1 MYPHEIIFGMDLYA
15 ILLLVGVIVCMVF
28 IRLLSDRRGMRA
40 KWFNFCLYTALGA
53 VTVGYGGAVL
63 LQSFYN
69 WLAGKPEASGA
80 TFYGG
85 LIGGVLLFVAVYFG
99 LGHFLFP
106 DGYHIKNFRVAS
118 DIAAPCITVAHGF
131 GRLGCLMAGCCH
143 GPACDAWYGIVMNGV
158 RRLPVQLFEAIFLF
172 ALSGVTFVLFW
183 KGKKYLMPLY
193 MSAYGIWR
201 IIAEILRDDYRGGI
215 EGFALT
221 PSQVLS
227 IVLIAGGILL
237 FVLEWLWDRKR
248 AQRVVTATA
257 AETAVADEVNHD

>member
-1 MYPHEIIFGMDLYA
+1 
-15 ILLLVGVIVCMVF
+15 
-28 IRLLSDRRGMRA
+28 
-40 KWFNFCLYTALGA
+40 
-53 VTVGYGGAVL
+53 
-63 LQSFYN
+63 
-69 WLAGKPEASGA
+69 
-80 TFYGG
+80 
-85 LIGGVLLFVAVYFG
+85 
-99 LGHFLFP
+99 
-106 DGYHIKNFRVAS
+106 
-118 DIAAPCITVAHGF
+118 
-131 GRLGCLMAGCCH
+131 MAGCCH

-215 EGFALT
+215 EGFALS

-257 AETAVADEVNHD
+257 AETAAADEVNHD